1 MVLSME
7 TTKFSV
13 QSVDRAAKAGI
24 VIPTALPL
32 LETSLRVRSQG
43 EAAARLFCLHAVV
56 AASYGFDN
64 VRALEW
70 LRREGLD
77 ALLVDAEL
85 SFLQSGNGNP
95 QVFQTQVEC
104 MWALAWALSLVGQ
117 MDFWTDCDDR
127 FVTLMP
133 NLKVGERIAETQRK
147 LRLRRDDDLVSA
159 CDLAYCLH
167 WAVRQAALEGK
178 QPPARLKA
186 HVVVERR
193 RALEWLLSDERW
205 DAVSLDT

>member
-7 TTKFSV
+7 TTRFRA
-13 QSVDRAAKAGI
+13 QSVERAAKAGI
-24 VIPTALPL
+24 MIPPTLPL

-43 EAAARLFCLHAVV
+43 EAVGRLFCLHAVV
-56 AASYGFDN
+56 AASYGFDK
-64 VRALEW
+64 VRALDW
-70 LRREGLD
+70 LRQECLD
-77 ALLVDAEL
+77 TMLIDAEL

-95 QVFQTQVEC
+95 QVFQPQVEG
-104 MWALAWALSLVGQ
+104 MWALAWALSLVEHL
-117 MDFWTDCDDR
+117 DFWKDCDDR
-127 FVTLMP
+127 FVTFMP
-133 NLKVGERIAETQRK
+133 NLKIGEKIGETQRK
-147 LRLRRDDDLVSA
+147 VRLRHDDDLASA

-167 WAVRQAALEGK
+167 WAVRQAALQGK

-205 DAVSLDT
+205 DVPSLDT